1 MARVDLGEQIATLRE
16 EQALTQVELAERA
29 RISPSTLSLIESGKV
44 PRPHVGT
51 TRKIARAL
59 GVEPQDLRRAEEPT
73 SPKALVQ
80 PSLADWL
87 EERCGH
93 AYLTLSREEIQ
104 MRFDELEGVEDE
116 ERKRRELGLAINDEY
131 NAFCSFPKNVTRQE
145 RLAMRRT
152 IRNAI
157 PDVAAKHNL
166 ALWESG
172 LLPEYEED
180 AKRIFELQRIV
191 LSDDEDIA

>member
-51 TRKIARAL
+51 IRKIARAL

-80 PSLADWL
+80 PSSLADWL
-87 EERCGH
+87 EEQCGH
-93 AYLTLSREEIQ
+93 AYLTLGREEIQ

-116 ERKRRELGLAINDEY
+116 ERKRTELGLAINDEY
-131 NAFCSFPKNVTRQE
+131 NAFCSFPTYVTGQE

-152 IRNAI
+152 IRDAI
-157 PDVAAKHNL
+157 PDVTAKHNL

-172 LLPEYEED
+172 LGPEHEED
-180 AKRIFELQRIV
+180 TKRIFELQRTV
-191 LSDDEDIA
+191 LSDEDIA